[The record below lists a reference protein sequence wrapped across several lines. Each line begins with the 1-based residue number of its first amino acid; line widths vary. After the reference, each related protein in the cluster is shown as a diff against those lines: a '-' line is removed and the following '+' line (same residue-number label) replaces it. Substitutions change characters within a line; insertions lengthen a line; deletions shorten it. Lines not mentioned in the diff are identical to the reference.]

1 MPQREVH
8 SIIIFSITKI

>member
-1 MPQREVH
+1 MPHREVH